1 MKTPQRQQ
9 SLPEEP
15 PKHQHPTSTRGWYAE
30 ARFKPG
36 MVLPLTVLWVLS
48 EHADANGLARI
59 EDVKKE
65 INHSILYECLNYL
78 TSLGRVRL
86 VGVDVQILTT
96 PATKAA

>member
-1 MKTPQRQQ
+1 MKPTRQQ

-15 PKHQHPTSTRGWYAE
+15 PKYQHPISTKGWFAE

-36 MVLPLTVLWVLS
+36 MVLPLTVLWVCS

-78 TSLGRVRL
+78 TTLGRVRL

-96 PATKAA
+96 PAMSKA